1 MTKLRPF
8 KFFQFSLFPKLTFD
22 FGYVEIENHS
32 VHMLTSK
39 SLLVFKWLLYLVV
52 TSNRTKI
59 HEHYNITVYHNSDDR
74 KVFFYISFLKL
85 QCML

>member
-1 MTKLRPF
+1 MTNLRPE
-8 KFFQFSLFPKLTFD
+8 KIFSFPSSLKPAFHQ
-22 FGYVEIENHS
+22 GYMEIKNHS
-32 VHMLTSK
+32 VDMLSFK
-39 SLLVFKWLLYLVV
+39 SWLVFKWLLYLVV

-59 HEHYNITVYHNSDDR
+59 HKHYNITVYHNSDDR